1 MASLASF
8 MSEVEKRTHTLVHR
22 TVSQHLTGQEGRI
35 DQLVNALLSA
45 GLIIP
50 EESAYEFRPEGAVP
64 TYPTI
69 AEAVEASAAG
79 TPVEIRRVA
88 SEWVVLA

>member
-8 MSEVEKRTHTLVHR
+8 MTDVEERTHTLVHR

-50 EESAYEFRPEGAVP
+50 EESAFEFRPEGSDT

-69 AEAVEASAAG
+69 AEAVEAAG
-79 TPVEIRRVA
+79 TGTPIEIRRTA
-88 SEWVVLA
+88 SEWVTL